1 MLKANLDKKKE
12 NLDKILGQNFYKSN
26 SNLDRYK
33 QQEIIGKGSYAVVRI
48 AEDTYTNKKVAI
60 KTYDKF
66 RLIDPQR
73 RMNVKREIEIL

>member
-1 MLKANLDKKKE
+1 MKACIEKKKE

-33 QQEIIGKGSYAVVRI
+33 MGDIIGKGSYAVVKL
-48 AEDTYTNKKVAI
+48 AEDTYKVAI

>member
-1 MLKANLDKKKE
+1 MKASIEKKKE

-33 QQEIIGKGSYAVVRI
+33 LGDIIGKGSYAVVKL